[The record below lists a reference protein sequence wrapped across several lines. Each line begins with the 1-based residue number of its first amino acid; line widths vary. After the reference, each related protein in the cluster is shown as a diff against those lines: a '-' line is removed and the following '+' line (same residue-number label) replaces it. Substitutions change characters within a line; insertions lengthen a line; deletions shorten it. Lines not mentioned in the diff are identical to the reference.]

1 MIRKHLPPVIFYLF
15 FSVKHGEDAELQR
28 LIKKMKNNFFFQSQ
42 GFFLSFAPVSPCVVF
57 DWVRPL
63 RSIQMTCTL
72 AKISLPVEYKTMSL
86 RRFLRF
92 PKLISNNLSQG
103 ITFNYFTLLYCSAKT
118 LLNFVYGQDVS
129 SYFDP

>member
-15 FSVKHGEDAELQR
+15 FSVRHGDDAELQR
-28 LIKKMKNNFFFQSQ
+28 LIKKMKNNFFFSQ

-72 AKISLPVEYKTMSL
+72 AKISLPVKYKTMSL

-92 PKLISNNLSQG
+92 PKLISNNLS
-103 ITFNYFTLLYCSAKT
+103 
-118 LLNFVYGQDVS
+118 
-129 SYFDP
+129 